1 MTAEIKTNT
10 QEKFPELL
18 GTYKGHIYT
27 CDFALL
33 VYRSKHNIYKGI
45 KVIGAAGPYSLNGLK
60 EDRFISDIL
69 TLYYT
74 DPSKVKALFNFA
86 SKYNSIFLNCNV
98 PTEKMIKATKELLDT
113 FYYEGFGGFD
123 TVASIEELHRV
134 NNITRTVDIIDMLDR
149 KQPSLSLSI
158 YDIKK
163 SKFDRMYVYDEA
175 DGLWYQA
182 IITNADELSRDVVGF
197 QHLEK
202 SEFTMEELTQKLKKL
217 SIKDKGRS

>member
-18 GTYKGHIYT
+18 GTYKGYAYA

-33 VYRSKHNIYKGI
+33 VYRSKHNTYKGI
-45 KVIGAAGPYSLNGLK
+45 KVIGAAGPYSLNELK

-69 TLYYT
+69 TLSYT

-86 SKYNSIFLNCNV
+86 SKYNAIFLNINM
-98 PTEKMIKATKELLDT
+98 PSKRIIKATKDLMDA

-123 TVASIEELHRV
+123 TVASIEKLYRS
-134 NNITRTVDIIDMLDR
+134 NNITRPLMITDMGDG
-149 KQPSLSLSI
+149 KQPNLSI

-163 SKFDRMYVYDEA
+163 SAFEKIYVYDEA

-182 IITNADELSRDVVGF
+182 IITNIDETSRDVVGF
-197 QHLEK
+197 RHLEK
-202 SEFTMEELTQKLKKL
+202 SKFTMEELVQKL
-217 SIKDKGRS
+217 SIKDKEKDPF